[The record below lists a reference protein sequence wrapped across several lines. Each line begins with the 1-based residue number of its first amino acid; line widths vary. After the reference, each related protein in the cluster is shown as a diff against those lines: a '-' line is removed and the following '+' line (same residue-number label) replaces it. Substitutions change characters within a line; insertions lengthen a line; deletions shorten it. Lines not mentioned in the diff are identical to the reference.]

1 MKKIIILLIL
11 FISSISFCIDFAEI
25 NESET
30 VLEMQIENELADR
43 VQDFL
48 DPLIGKTLV
57 FVDLE
62 LEYPQVKREFYG
74 IEVDPDQSLPGLP
87 VAKSTD
93 TTDNFGLENKKDMTR
108 IISKNINIIMSDK
121 ISEEKRTEIEE
132 LLNEWLKIDSSDDM
146 LLIQYRK
153 MKAESLNVDYTIL
166 FIILLVIV
174 LISSLM
180 IKSGFAYLA
189 SALKRVKVAEFGNT
203 LHIRGDVTSPRA
215 SGGGS
220 GLSNLHFSQNKP
232 LPISVIDNP
241 SDDLETQG
249 FDFVENLS
257 VKNFL
262 TLVDDES
269 DDNIALIL
277 SKLDATYSARII
289 EEMQDKARNIT
300 VSLSVN
306 NPRSQKVVK
315 EFRNRLYEKYSK
327 FEEDRDYKVN
337 GIETLISIINNL
349 PAKESADL
357 FEQIKADNGQAA
369 GEIRKSIFLLD
380 DIFELSNDVIKA
392 LMKTLHHD
400 LLVKFLAQNESSFRE
415 VFFRNMTER
424 SISIIQED
432 IELNSDFSES
442 EKADSTNEMLM
453 TIRKILNYN

>member
-1 MKKIIILLIL
+1 
-11 FISSISFCIDFAEI
+11 
-25 NESET
+25 
-30 VLEMQIENELADR
+30 
-43 VQDFL
+43 
-48 DPLIGKTLV
+48 
-57 FVDLE
+57 
-62 LEYPQVKREFYG
+62 
-74 IEVDPDQSLPGLP
+74 
-87 VAKSTD
+87 
-93 TTDNFGLENKKDMTR
+93 
-108 IISKNINIIMSDK
+108 MSDK

-132 LLNEWLKIDSSDDM
+132 LLNEWLKIDSSEDM

-153 MKAESLNVDYTIL
+153 IKKESLNVDYTIL
-166 FIILLVIV
+166 FIVLLFIV
-174 LISSLM
+174 LISALM

-203 LHIRGDVTSPRA
+203 LHIKGDVTSPRA